1 MENRSVVLSR
11 EEEILE
17 VMRTTN
23 LLRVEAAALVARRH
37 GEDVSDIVGVD
48 GPLTVEQKRKL
59 GIGRSLA
66 EYGKTDIATNGGSR
80 PGHGKS

>member
-1 MENRSVVLSR
+1 MENRTVALSR

-37 GEDVSDIVGVD
+37 GEDVSDIVGRE
-48 GPLTVEQKRKL
+48 GRPLTGEQKRKL
-59 GIGRSLA
+59 GMGRSLA
-66 EYGKTDIATNGGSR
+66 EFVKTGVAIDDVR
-80 PGHGKS
+80 PGGRTS

>member
-1 MENRSVVLSR
+1 MDNGAVALSR

-37 GEDVSDIVGVD
+37 GEDVSDILGRE
-48 GPLTVEQKRKL
+48 GPLTREQKRQL
-59 GIGRSLA
+59 GMGRSLA
-66 EYGKTDIATNGGSR
+66 DFVKARVTVGDDIGS
-80 PGHGKS
+80 GSGSS